1 MPDVD
6 IETKY
11 FNSTKK
17 PEWRCRYCSKRYAIN
32 GGTRLIKVHLTAS
45 HGISELSSCQER
57 ANKRQTTIEDA
68 LVTALANPQKR
79 RRLSRKFDWV
89 KD

>member
-11 FNSTKK
+11 FNSTDK

-32 GGTRLIKVHLTAS
+32 GGTRLIKLHLTGN
-45 HGISELSSCQER
+45 HGISELSLCQER
-57 ANKRQTTIEDA
+57 AKKRQTTIEDA

-79 RRLSRKFDWV
+79 RRSGKFD
-89 KD
+89 